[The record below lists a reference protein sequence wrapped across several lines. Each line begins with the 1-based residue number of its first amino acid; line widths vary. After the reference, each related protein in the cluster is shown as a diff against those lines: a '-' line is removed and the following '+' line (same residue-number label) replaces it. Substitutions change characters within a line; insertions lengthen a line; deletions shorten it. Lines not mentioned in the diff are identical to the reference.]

1 MTPWVTRLL
10 IANIAMFV
18 VTYAAPSSK
27 ELFMFVPAWILLRPW
42 TLVSYMFIHGDV
54 MHILFNMLGL
64 YFFGPRLEEEMG
76 SKHFVI
82 LYFVSGLAGAVFSF
96 LTPYVAIIGASGA
109 VYGVLLGFAYFW
121 PREQIY
127 LWGVLPVQA
136 RWMVAG
142 MTVLSLWGGF
152 GASSDG
158 VAHFAHLGGF
168 AGGYIYVKWYSRR
181 GWKIRLPAM
190 PVLKG
195 ASDADQ
201 ARWAKIDPSALHPVN
216 REELLRIRQKMEAQG
231 VGNLTAQE
239 RLFLDRFTP
248 EH

>member
-10 IANIAMFV
+10 IANTAMFL
-18 VTYAAPSSK
+18 VTLAAPAAK
-27 ELFMFVPAWILLRPW
+27 ELFMFVPAWILYRPW
-42 TLVSYMFIHGDV
+42 TLISYMFIHGDFF
-54 MHILFNMLGL
+54 HLLFNMLGL

-82 LYFVSGLAGAVFSF
+82 LYFVSGLAGALFSF
-96 LTPYVAIIGASGA
+96 LTPYTAIIGASGA
-109 VYGVLLGFAYFW
+109 VYGILLGFAFFW

-127 LWGVLPVQA
+127 LWGVLPVEA

-152 GASSDG
+152 GASADG

-168 AGGYIYVKWYSRR
+168 AGGYMYVRWYSRR
-181 GWKIRLPAM
+181 GWKIRLPAV
-190 PVLKG
+190 PTLRSPSE
-195 ASDADQ
+195 SDQ
-201 ARWAKIDPSALHPVN
+201 SRWARINPSTLHPVN
-216 REELLRIRQKMEAQG
+216 REEFMRIREKMASHG
-231 VGNLTAQE
+231 AGSLTPEE

-248 EH
+248 EG